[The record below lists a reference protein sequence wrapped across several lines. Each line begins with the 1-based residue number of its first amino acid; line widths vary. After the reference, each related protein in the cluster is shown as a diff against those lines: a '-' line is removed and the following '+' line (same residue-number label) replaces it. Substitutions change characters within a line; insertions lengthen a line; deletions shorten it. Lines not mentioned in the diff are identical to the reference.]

1 MKRVL
6 SLCMILLL
14 AACLCVGCSSGVV
27 RLEADFIGEF
37 REGLATIQ
45 RNGQMG
51 CVDVHGKEVIPC
63 QYY

>member
-37 REGLATIQ
+37 REGLAT
-45 RNGQMG
+45 MP
-51 CVDVHGKEVIPC
+51 VL
-63 QYY
+63 